1 LDFYNIILPFGI
13 NFGGTMDLIDLK
25 SGITINSTND
35 LGELLKQVRKSSK
48 INQATISGMANWG
61 GRFIGDV
68 ESGKPTVRAQ
78 MLFDLIGWLGLEI
91 VIRRKG
97 SK

>member
-1 LDFYNIILPFGI
+1 
-13 NFGGTMDLIDLK
+13 MDSTDLK
-25 SGITINSTND
+25 AGVTISSTQE
-35 LGELLKQVRKSSK
+35 LGQLLKQVRKSQQ
-48 INQATISGMANWG
+48 ITQATLSGMANWG

-78 MLFDLIGWLGLEI
+78 MLFELIGWLGLEI
-91 VIRRKG
+91 VIRKKG

>member
-1 LDFYNIILPFGI
+1 MDNNLESGVKIS
-13 NFGGTMDLIDLK
+13 TMK
-25 SGITINSTND
+25 E
-35 LGELLKQVRKSSK
+35 LGSLLRDIRKSSNLTQSS
-48 INQATISGMANWG
+48 IAGIANWG
-61 GRFIGDV
+61 NRFISDV

-97 SK
+97 

>member
-1 LDFYNIILPFGI
+1 
-13 NFGGTMDLIDLK
+13 MDSTDLK
-25 SGITINSTND
+25 AGVTISSTQE
-35 LGELLKQVRKSSK
+35 LGQLLKQHRKSQQ
-48 INQATISGMANWG
+48 ITQATLSGMANWG

-91 VIRRKG
+91 VIRKKG

>member
-1 LDFYNIILPFGI
+1 
-13 NFGGTMDLIDLK
+13 MDSTDLK
-25 SGITINSTND
+25 TGVTISSTQE
-35 LGELLKQVRKSSK
+35 LGQLLKQARKSQQ
-48 INQATISGMANWG
+48 ITQATLSGMANWG

-91 VIRRKG
+91 VIRKKG

>member
-1 LDFYNIILPFGI
+1 
-13 NFGGTMDLIDLK
+13 MDSTDLK
-25 SGITINSTND
+25 AGVTISSTQE
-35 LGELLKQVRKSSK
+35 LGQLLKQVRKSQQ
-48 INQATISGMANWG
+48 ITQATLSGMANWG

-68 ESGKPTVRAQ
+68 ENGKPTVRAQ

-91 VIRRKG
+91 VIRKKG

>member
-1 LDFYNIILPFGI
+1 MDSLDIKRGV
-13 NFGGTMDLIDLK
+13 
-25 SGITINSTND
+25 TINSTKQ

-48 INQATISGMANWG
+48 ITQATISGMANWG
-61 GRFIGDV
+61 SRFIGDV

-97 SK
+97 S

>member
-1 LDFYNIILPFGI
+1 
-13 NFGGTMDLIDLK
+13 MDSIDLK
-25 SGITINSTND
+25 AGVTIASTQE
-35 LGELLKQVRKSSK
+35 LGQLLKQVRKSQQ
-48 INQATISGMANWG
+48 ITQATLSGMANWG

-68 ESGKPTVRAQ
+68 ENGKPTVRAQ

-91 VIRRKG
+91 VIRKKG

>member
-1 LDFYNIILPFGI
+1 
-13 NFGGTMDLIDLK
+13 MDSTDLRA
-25 SGITINSTND
+25 GVTISSTQE
-35 LGELLKQVRKSSK
+35 LGQLLKQVRKSQQVT
-48 INQATISGMANWG
+48 QATLSGMANWG

-91 VIRRKG
+91 VIRKKG
-97 SK
+97 SR

>member
-1 LDFYNIILPFGI
+1 MDF
-13 NFGGTMDLIDLK
+13 IDLK
-25 SGITINSTND
+25 AGVTISSTQE
-35 LGELLKQVRKSSK
+35 LGQLLKQVRKSQQ
-48 INQATISGMANWG
+48 ITQATLSGMANWG

-91 VIRRKG
+91 VIRKKG

>member
-1 LDFYNIILPFGI
+1 MNPS
-13 NFGGTMDLIDLK
+13 DLK
-25 SGITINSTND
+25 SGVTINSTKE

-48 INQATISGMANWG
+48 ITQATISGMANWG

-91 VIRRKG
+91 VIRKKG

>member
-1 LDFYNIILPFGI
+1 MNLS
-13 NFGGTMDLIDLK
+13 DLK
-25 SGITINSTND
+25 SGVTINSTKE

-48 INQATISGMANWG
+48 ITQATISGMANWG

-91 VIRRKG
+91 VIRKKG

>member
-1 LDFYNIILPFGI
+1 MDF
-13 NFGGTMDLIDLK
+13 IDLK
-25 SGITINSTND
+25 AGVTISSTQE
-35 LGELLKQVRKSSK
+35 LGQLLKQHRKSQQ
-48 INQATISGMANWG
+48 ITQATLSGMANWG

-91 VIRRKG
+91 VIRKKG
-97 SK
+97 SR

>member
-1 LDFYNIILPFGI
+1 
-13 NFGGTMDLIDLK
+13 MDSTDLK
-25 SGITINSTND
+25 AGVTISSTQE
-35 LGELLKQVRKSSK
+35 LGQLLKQVRKSQQ
-48 INQATISGMANWG
+48 ITQATLSGMANWG

-91 VIRRKG
+91 VIRKKG

>member
-1 LDFYNIILPFGI
+1 
-13 NFGGTMDLIDLK
+13 MDSTDLRA
-25 SGITINSTND
+25 GVTISSTQE
-35 LGELLKQVRKSSK
+35 LGQLLKQVRKSQQ
-48 INQATISGMANWG
+48 ITQATLSGMANWG

-68 ESGKPTVRAQ
+68 ENGKPTVRAQ

-91 VIRRKG
+91 VIRKKG

>member
-1 LDFYNIILPFGI
+1 MDF
-13 NFGGTMDLIDLK
+13 IDLK
-25 SGITINSTND
+25 AGVTISSTQE
-35 LGELLKQVRKSSK
+35 LGQLLKQARKSQQ
-48 INQATISGMANWG
+48 ITQATLSGMANWG

-78 MLFDLIGWLGLEI
+78 MLFDLISWLGLEI
-91 VIRRKG
+91 VIRKKG

>member
-1 LDFYNIILPFGI
+1 MDF
-13 NFGGTMDLIDLK
+13 IDLK
-25 SGITINSTND
+25 AGVTISSTQE
-35 LGELLKQVRKSSK
+35 LGQLLKQHRKSQQ
-48 INQATISGMANWG
+48 ITQATLSGMANWG

-91 VIRRKG
+91 VIRKKD